1 MKHIIVF
8 AGVGLFLAG
17 LVSCSKKFVTLY
29 PEGQLSE
36 GVFYKSNSDF
46 QQAVTGAYVPLR
58 TAANV
63 AFYLEEMRA
72 DNTFFDYNAK
82 DRGGSGNES
91 VAEFL
96 DDATNSNTQAVWE
109 ADFQGIQQ
117 TDVILD
123 KLQQSTPA
131 DMSDSSKNQV
141 IGQAEALRAH
151 YYFELV
157 RLFGPVPLY
166 VHAVT
171 NAQNAVVNR
180 SPVDTVYDQIIADFT
195 DAMNRLSPPK
205 FPQNGF
211 ITRGMV
217 ATELGLVYLTLKQYD
232 KATPLFQAVTQ
243 MGYALLPNYAD
254 VFRTAN
260 KNSTESIFEIQYV
273 AGNVTTN
280 NPGTTNNQSSQ
291 FVYDFIPNMVST
303 QVVLGVDYNNTAGS
317 WNVPTQDLVNAYE
330 PGDARLD
337 ASIGVIK
344 GHLNDQTDFLPD
356 SVVSILNNRDTTGK
370 GMGYTTSPAHRFIK
384 KQYNAPYTGVTQ
396 EYNTGDDWY
405 VYRYSDVL
413 LMLAES
419 LNEQGQPGGA
429 LPYLNQVRQRAGL
442 LPVTGSDQGTLRTAI
457 ANERR
462 VELAFE
468 NHRWFDLVRTGQAVA
483 VLSAYG
489 IRQKAAFPFLLPN
502 SYSVVPTKLIYGIP
516 SRDVMINPG
525 LGQNPGY

>member
-1 MKHIIVF
+1 MILF
-8 AGVGLFLAG
+8 AGLA
-17 LVSCSKKFVTLY
+17 LVLGSCSKKFVTLY

-46 QQAVTGAYVPLR
+46 QQALTGAYVPLR
-58 TAANV
+58 NAANV

-82 DRGGSGNES
+82 DRGGTDNEKLS
-91 VAEFL
+91 EFL
-96 DDATNSNTQAVWE
+96 DDASNGNTQTLWE

-117 TDVILD
+117 TDILLD
-123 KLQQSTPA
+123 KLEQRVPA

-141 IGQAEALRAH
+141 IGQAKALRAH

-171 NAQNAVVNR
+171 DAKNAVVNR
-180 SPVDTVYDQIIADFT
+180 SPVDSVYDQIIADFT
-195 DAMNRLSPPK
+195 DALGKLSPPG
-205 FPQNGF
+205 FPQSGTINK
-211 ITRGMV
+211 GMV

-232 KATPLFQAVTQ
+232 KAVPLFQSVTQ
-243 MGYALLPNYAD
+243 MGYSLLPNYAD
-254 VFRTAN
+254 VFKTAN
-260 KNSTESIFEIQYV
+260 ENSVESVFEIQYI
-273 AGNVTTN
+273 AGNITTN
-280 NPGTTNNQSSQ
+280 NPGTANNQSSQ
-291 FVYDFIPNMVST
+291 FVYDFIPNMAKT
-303 QVVLGVDYNNTAGS
+303 AIVLGVDYNNTAGS
-317 WNVPTQDLVNAYE
+317 WNVPTQDLVNSYE
-330 PGDARLD
+330 PGDTRLP

-344 GHLNDQTDFLPD
+344 GHLNDQTDFIPD
-356 SVVSILNNRDTTGK
+356 SVVSILNNKDTAGK
-370 GMGYTTSPAHRFIK
+370 GMGYTTSFTHRFIR

-419 LNEQGQPGGA
+419 LNELGQSGAA
-429 LPYLNQVRQRAGL
+429 LPFLNQVRQRAGL
-442 LPVTGSDQGTLRTAI
+442 GQAMTTDQGALRTMI
-457 ANERR
+457 AHERR

-468 NHRWFDLVRTGQAVA
+468 NHRWFDLVRTGQAIP
-483 VLSAYG
+483 VLTAYG
-489 IRQKAAFPFLLPN
+489 MQQKAALPFLLPN
-502 SYSVVPTKLIYGIP
+502 SFSVTQTKLIYGIP
-516 SRDVMINPG
+516 SRDVMTNPG